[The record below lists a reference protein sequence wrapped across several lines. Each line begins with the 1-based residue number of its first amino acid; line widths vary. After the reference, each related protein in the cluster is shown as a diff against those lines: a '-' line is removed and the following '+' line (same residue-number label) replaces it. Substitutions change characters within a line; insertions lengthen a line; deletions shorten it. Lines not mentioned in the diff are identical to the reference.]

1 MRTITLTTLVLSSLS
16 LAACGG
22 HDGGSDNAEE
32 LITSVRLQFVP
43 QGGGATVDAAFTDLD
58 GDGGDPPTIDAIS
71 LAAGTTYATS
81 VRFLNELE
89 TPPEEITDEVRDE
102 GDQHQVFFTGTAV
115 NGPASDHTGAPL
127 TQAYADM
134 DINGLPIGLA
144 NTFTAAAGSG
154 QLTLTLRHMPP
165 VNDNPVKVAGLA
177 EQVRT
182 GGFST
187 IGGENDAN
195 VTFEVAIPTP

>member
-1 MRTITLTTLVLSSLS
+1 MRTIALSTLLLSF
-16 LAACGG
+16 AACGG

-32 LITSVRLQFVP
+32 LITTVRLHFAP
-43 QGGGATVDAAFTDLD
+43 QGGGTAVDAAFTDLD
-58 GDGGDPPTIDAIS
+58 GDGGDPPTIDSIG
-71 LAAGTTYATS
+71 LVAGTTYDVT

-89 TPPEEITDEVRDE
+89 APPEEITDEVRDE

-115 NGPASDHTGAPL
+115 DGPASEHAGAPL

-134 DINGLPIGLA
+134 DVNGLPIGLT
-144 NTFTAAAGSG
+144 NTFVAAAGAG

-165 VNDNPVKVAGLA
+165 INDNPVKVAGLA
-177 EQVRT
+177 DQVRA
-182 GGFST
+182 GGFAA